1 MDSPAEQK
9 MIGMLDALASGLVE
23 FQSKFNGFRAE
34 FDQFR
39 TETSANFN
47 QFRAEMNDFR
57 AETSRNFNRIER
69 RLDNHEDRIEQLE
82 QLEPRI
88 ARLEQSAT

>member
-1 MDSPAEQK
+1 MDAGAERK
-9 MIGMLDALASGLVE
+9 IIGMLDVLANGLVE
-23 FQSKFNGFRAE
+23 FRLEFDGFRAE

-39 TETSANFN
+39 TETSANVN

-57 AETSRNFNRIER
+57 AETSANFNRVER
-69 RLDNHEDRIEQLE
+69 RLDNHENRIEQLE

>member
-9 MIGMLDALASGLVE
+9 MIGMLDVLANGLVE
-23 FQSKFNGFRAE
+23 FRSEFGAFRAE
-34 FDQFR
+34 TSENFKQLR
-39 TETSANFN
+39 TEV
-47 QFRAEMNDFR
+47 NDFR
-57 AETSRNFNRIER
+57 AETSENFNRIER
-69 RLDNHEDRIEQLE
+69 RRDNHENRLE